1 MAGYDPGMDL
11 RQFDD
16 FMADSNARA
25 HRGRALARNMFG
37 AATVFVLL
45 MAGFLFVASPNG
57 PSAMMI
63 NPVPFTVDL
72 ALPALGV
79 LGLIVG
85 LAWMIRILRADPNPD
100 AKAWRYRR

>member
-1 MAGYDPGMDL
+1 MNLD
-11 RQFDD
+11 QFND

-37 AATVFVLL
+37 ATVFVLL
-45 MAGFLFVASPNG
+45 MAGFLFVAAPNFTSPSWSPG
-57 PSAMMI
+57 PVI
-63 NPVPFTVDL
+63 VLVP
-72 ALPALGV
+72 AIGI
-79 LGLIVG
+79 LIG